1 MILDLVYVAIGL
13 VLLYY
18 GAEWLVKG
26 AVSAALRTGLSRLII
41 GLTVVA
47 FGTSAPEMAVSVKA
61 AFAGSADI
69 ALGNIIGSNI
79 SNIGLILGLVVL
91 IQPLNISRQVFKF
104 DAPIAIWTTV
114 LLIFLLINRE
124 ITRLEGVSLVGL
136 LVLYVFQS
144 IRISRRTPDPHVL
157 AEVDEDLKASNSTWI
172 DAGLIAVGIV
182 VMLLGADRLV
192 AGAVSIAKAL
202 EVPEAIIGLTMV
214 ALGTS
219 LPELATSVVAALKKE
234 ADIAV
239 GNIIGSNIF
248 NILSVLGFSAAI
260 HPIHPTGEID
270 AMDLGVMLFL
280 AVIILPLGWKHHKLV
295 RWHGALLFG
304 TYVFYMLSLGG
315 LLKL

>member
-1 MILDLVYVAIGL
+1 MILDLVFVAIGL

-47 FGTSAPEMAVSVKA
+47 FGTSAPEMAVNVKA

-69 ALGNIIGSNI
+69 ALGNVIGSNI

-91 IQPLNISRQVFKF
+91 IQPLKISQQVFRF

-124 ITRLEGVSLVGL
+124 ITRLEGVALVGL

-144 IRISRRTPDPHVL
+144 VRISRRTPEPHVL
-157 AEVDEDLKASNSTWI
+157 AEVDEDLKESNSAWI
-172 DAGLIAVGIV
+172 DFGLIFMGIV

-192 AGAVSIAKAL
+192 AGAVSIAKTL
-202 EVPEAIIGLTMV
+202 KVPEAIIGLTMV

-260 HPIHPTGEID
+260 HPIHSTGEID
-270 AMDLGVMLFL
+270 ALDLGVMLL
-280 AVIILPLGWKHHKLV
+280 LTVIVLPLGWKHHKLT

-304 TYVFYMLSLGG
+304 TYVFYILSLGG
-315 LLKL
+315 LLKR